1 MKQLFYFIALMGL
14 FACQNPK
21 KDIKVDK
28 NKITENIRMSIAKE
42 IQQKDSVYM
51 RWHDQM
57 YKSWTSC
64 DSMPYF
70 ILDRQINRL
79 LENPE
84 LSKADKIIL
93 NYQLVYHYYSRRFI
107 YDSIQYR
114 NKAIELLFKTFDSD
128 KDLLYSSAYYK
139 TTPDKFKKYINEIKN
154 AGTDKV
160 IDSLIWHRL
169 DSDERLKDY

>member
-14 FACQNPK
+14 FACQNPN

-84 LSKADKIIL
+84 LSKADKIIPKL
-93 NYQLVYHYYSRRFI
+93 SDLFQKKQKIVCVLV
-107 YDSIQYR
+107 
-114 NKAIELLFKTFDSD
+114 
-128 KDLLYSSAYYK
+128 
-139 TTPDKFKKYINEIKN
+139 
-154 AGTDKV
+154 
-160 IDSLIWHRL
+160 
-169 DSDERLKDY
+169 